1 MLDTVAENASISGE
15 GSSDYPQSFRWL
27 HRTWWVQSSVKR
39 APATVKGYKMTEKN
53 VKQWLANRKSGIKI
67 NPETAEIDWFHDLAG
82 FWLDAMVNEG
92 APVQNCYV
100 YPPANCDLCE
110 RALAQEEYFV
120 DGHVKALAA
129 CGFMCADCF
138 GEYGAGLGLGV
149 GQLYRR
155 ERDGRWLLVP
165 GEEYDGERD
174 RGRGK
179 HIIHMPAYAY
189 VRSCRG
195 LHQSMSRCHR
205 TRSLCR
211 RAGSRG
217 RRQ

>member
-1 MLDTVAENASISGE
+1 MTNFGVTANAEQAVGNC
-15 GSSDYPQSFRWL
+15 Y
-27 HRTWWVQSSVKR
+27 
-39 APATVKGYKMTEKN
+39 Y
-53 VKQWLANRKSGIKI
+53 I
-67 NPETAEIDWFHDLAG
+67 NP
-82 FWLDAMVNEG
+82 
-92 APVQNCYV
+92 
-100 YPPANCDLCE
+100 PAKCDLCE
-110 RALAQEEYFV
+110 RAFEQEDYFV
-120 DGHVKALAA
+120 DGHVKGLAA
-129 CGFMCADCF
+129 CGFMCVDCF

-179 HIIHMPAYAY
+179 YITHMPAY

-195 LHQSMSRCHR
+195 LHQSMSRRHR
-205 TRSLCR
+205 TRSLCH